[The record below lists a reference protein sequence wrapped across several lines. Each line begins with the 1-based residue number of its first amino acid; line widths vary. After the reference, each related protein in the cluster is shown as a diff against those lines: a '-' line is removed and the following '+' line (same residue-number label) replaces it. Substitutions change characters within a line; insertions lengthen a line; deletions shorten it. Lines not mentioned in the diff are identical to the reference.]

1 MQRSLRL
8 SLSLSGVAALVLA
21 GTPLLPAVAEESAAL
36 LREQHDKLLEEIELL
51 KQRNEQLEA
60 QISGSSQGKDD
71 AFDLQEINLKDAVK
85 FNWGFQ
91 GALQG
96 AGTPNQTGIGGFLP
110 IAVGENSV
118 FFADV
123 LLNANFAD
131 YGGNSSIVNTEVAGT
146 TISTS
151 SRLGYRWLNSDRSWM
166 YGVNGGYD
174 SRPMN
179 TGNAETGVTLYD
191 KESAFFQQ
199 IAAGLEAVSDSW
211 NFNAYALVPV
221 GDTEQRLNARYFGG
235 ALDTYGLDVGYF
247 ITPELNASVG
257 YYYQSGDLGTADGS
271 GVQVELDYQIADGLT
286 AGINVSYDE
295 AFETRVS
302 GNIEYRFGSN
312 STAAET
318 KKKAWQKPT
327 IQALSESVKNRNIRV
342 HDATDPDATCKL
354 FNPLNGQLINTFNR
368 SQIGTV
374 RLIEPGPTLKENNN
388 VPGNPITVYAK
399 QHCNPPGSIGGG
411 WDGPGKATSPSGI

>member
-8 SLSLSGVAALVLA
+8 SLSLTGVAALALVN
-21 GTPLLPAVAEESAAL
+21 TPIQPVAAQEEGGSA
-36 LREQHDKLLEEIELL
+36 
-51 KQRNEQLEA
+51 
-60 QISGSSQGKDD
+60 S
-71 AFDLQEINLKDAVK
+71 DLGVMEINLKDVVQ

-96 AGTPNQTGIGGFLP
+96 AGTPNQAGIGAFLP

-118 FFADV
+118 WFIDA
-123 LLNANFAD
+123 LANANFSD
-131 YGGNSSIVNTEVAGT
+131 YDNYSSIINTEVAGT

-151 SRLGYRWLNSDRSWM
+151 TRLGYRWLNGDRSWM
-166 YGVNGGYD
+166 YGVNAGYD

-179 TGNAETGVTLYD
+179 TGDADTGVTVWNKD
-191 KESAFFQQ
+191 DVFFQQ
-199 IAAGLEAVSDSW
+199 IAAGLEAISDTW
-211 NFNAYALVPV
+211 NFNAYALIPV
-221 GDTEQRLNARYFGG
+221 GDTEQRLNSRYLGG

-247 ITPELNASVG
+247 ITAELNASVG

-302 GNIEYRFGSN
+302 GNISYRFGSN
-312 STAAET
+312 SSAAET

-327 IQALSESVKNRNIRV
+327 IQVLSESVKNRNIRV
-342 HDATDPDATCKL
+342 HDVRQKKHCTDPTLGNEWVGLAYTSVVL
-354 FNPLNGQLINTFNR
+354 NPSAPSSVAKFHC
-368 SQIGTV
+368 
-374 RLIEPGPTLKENNN
+374 
-388 VPGNPITVYAK
+388 VPGAPA
-399 QHCNPPGSIGGG
+399 GG
-411 WDGPGKATSPSGI
+411 WTSN

>member
-1 MQRSLRL
+1 MQRSVRL
-8 SLSLSGVAALVLA
+8 SLSLTGAAALALANTPIHPVAAQ
-21 GTPLLPAVAEESAAL
+21 EEDGSAA
-36 LREQHDKLLEEIELL
+36 
-51 KQRNEQLEA
+51 
-60 QISGSSQGKDD
+60 
-71 AFDLQEINLKDAVK
+71 DLGVMEINLKDAVQ

-96 AGTPNQTGIGGFLP
+96 AGTPNQAGIGAFLP

-123 LLNANFAD
+123 LLNANFSD
-131 YGGNSSIVNTEVAGT
+131 YDGYSSIINTEVAGT

-151 SRLGYRWLNSDRSWM
+151 TRLGYRWLNGDRSWM
-166 YGVNGGYD
+166 YGVNAGYD

-179 TGNAETGVTLYD
+179 TGDADSGVTLYN

-199 IAAGLEAVSDSW
+199 IAAGLEAVSESW
-211 NFNAYALVPV
+211 NFNAYALIPV
-221 GDTEQRLNARYFGG
+221 GDTEQRLNVRYLGG

-257 YYYQSGDLGTADGS
+257 YYYQQGDLDDADGS

-295 AFETRVS
+295 TFETRVS

-327 IQALSESVKNRNIRV
+327 IQALSESIKNRNIRV
-342 HDATDPDATCKL
+342 HDCGHGSCRKACTHTP
-354 FNPLNGQLINTFNR
+354 FGR
-368 SQIGTV
+368 TV
-374 RLIEPGPTLKENNN
+374 E
-388 VPGNPITVYAK
+388 TVNIDTKVHFRVLESAVSRHSDGAGSLSYW
-399 QHCNPPGSIGGG
+399 HCNPGAHS
-411 WDGPGKATSPSGI
+411 GKIRDWERVTRHWHGRNVS

>member
-1 MQRSLRL
+1 MHRSLRL
-8 SLSLSGVAALVLA
+8 SLSLSGVAALALA
-21 GTPLLPAVAEESAAL
+21 NGALLPAIAQEAGGAE
-36 LREQHDKLLEEIELL
+36 
-51 KQRNEQLEA
+51 
-60 QISGSSQGKDD
+60 
-71 AFDLQEINLKDAVK
+71 DLGVMEINLKDAVQ

-96 AGTPNQTGIGGFLP
+96 AGTPNQAGIGGFLP
-110 IAVGENSV
+110 LSVGENSV

-151 SRLGYRWLNSDRSWM
+151 SRLGYRWLNGDRSWM
-166 YGVNGGYD
+166 FGVNAGYD

-199 IAAGLEAVSDSW
+199 IAAGLEAVSDTW

-221 GDTEQRLNARYFGG
+221 GDTEQQLNRAFQGG
-235 ALDTYGLDVGYF
+235 ALDTYGLDVGYA
-247 ITPELNASVG
+247 ITPEWDASIG
-257 YYYQSGDLGTADGS
+257 YYYQSGDLGEADGS
-271 GVQVELDYQIADGLT
+271 GVQVELDYQIAYGLT

-312 STAAET
+312 SSAAET

-342 HDATDPDATCKL
+342 HDAAGSCKVFDPRNGKFINSVPQSQFQFMDEIINPGASLEIINADGQVVKLHCSPGAKDATA
-354 FNPLNGQLINTFNR
+354 NGW
-368 SQIGTV
+368 
-374 RLIEPGPTLKENNN
+374 EP
-388 VPGNPITVYAK
+388 A
-399 QHCNPPGSIGGG
+399 
-411 WDGPGKATSPSGI
+411 

>member
-1 MQRSLRL
+1 M
-8 SLSLSGVAALVLA
+8 
-21 GTPLLPAVAEESAAL
+21 
-36 LREQHDKLLEEIELL
+36 
-51 KQRNEQLEA
+51 
-60 QISGSSQGKDD
+60 
-71 AFDLQEINLKDAVK
+71 EINLKDAVK

-96 AGTPNQTGIGGFLP
+96 AGTPNQAGIGGFLP

-131 YGGNSSIVNTEVAGT
+131 YGGNSSIINTEVAGT

-174 SRPMN
+174 TRPMN

-199 IAAGLEAVSDSW
+199 IAAGLEAVSDTW

-221 GDTEQRLNARYFGG
+221 GDVEQRLNARYFGG
-235 ALDTYGLDVGYF
+235 ALDTYGLDVGYA
-247 ITPELNASVG
+247 ITPDLNASIG
-257 YYYQSGDLGTADGS
+257 YYYQSGDLGEADGS

-342 HDATDPDATCKL
+342 HDAADPDAKCKL
-354 FNPLNGQLINTFNR
+354 FSLRNGKQIASRNPSSFLSRFHDRGVTLASTIHCDPGAPDATANGWVDICINTYHHR
-368 SQIGTV
+368 
-374 RLIEPGPTLKENNN
+374 
-388 VPGNPITVYAK
+388 
-399 QHCNPPGSIGGG
+399 C
-411 WDGPGKATSPSGI
+411 

>member
-1 MQRSLRL
+1 
-8 SLSLSGVAALVLA
+8 
-21 GTPLLPAVAEESAAL
+21 
-36 LREQHDKLLEEIELL
+36 
-51 KQRNEQLEA
+51 
-60 QISGSSQGKDD
+60 
-71 AFDLQEINLKDAVK
+71 
-85 FNWGFQ
+85 
-91 GALQG
+91 
-96 AGTPNQTGIGGFLP
+96 
-110 IAVGENSV
+110 
-118 FFADV
+118 
-123 LLNANFAD
+123 
-131 YGGNSSIVNTEVAGT
+131 T

-199 IAAGLEAVSDSW
+199 IAAGVEAVSDTW
-211 NFNAYALVPV
+211 NFNAYALIPV
-221 GDTEQRLNARYFGG
+221 GDTEQRLNARYLGG
-235 ALDTYGLDVGYF
+235 ALDTYGLDVGYA
-247 ITPELNASVG
+247 ITPEWDASIG

-271 GVQVELDYQIADGLT
+271 GVQVELDYQIAYGLT

-312 STAAET
+312 SSAAET

-342 HDATDPDATCKL
+342 HDLSICKWETKK
-354 FNPLNGQLINTFNR
+354 NPSGNYWMKSTVVRANT
-368 SQIGTV
+368 G
-374 RLIEPGPTLKENNN
+374 
-388 VPGNPITVYAK
+388 ITIPLYVNL
-399 QHCNPPGSIGGG
+399 HCNPGHGAPGLPTADATG
-411 WDGPGKATSPSGI
+411 WARTL

>member
-1 MQRSLRL
+1 MQRSIRL
-8 SLSLSGVAALVLA
+8 SLSLTGAAALALANTPIQPVAAQDN
-21 GTPLLPAVAEESAAL
+21 GSAA
-36 LREQHDKLLEEIELL
+36 
-51 KQRNEQLEA
+51 
-60 QISGSSQGKDD
+60 
-71 AFDLQEINLKDAVK
+71 DLGVMEINLKDAVR

-96 AGTPNQTGIGGFLP
+96 AGTPNQAGIGGFLP

-131 YGGNSSIVNTEVAGT
+131 YDGYSSIINTEVAGT

-151 SRLGYRWLNSDRSWM
+151 TRIGYRWLNGDRSWM
-166 YGVNGGYD
+166 YGVNAGYD

-179 TGNAETGVTLYD
+179 TGNADSGVTLYD

-199 IAAGLEAVSDSW
+199 IAAGLEAVSDTW
-211 NFNAYALVPV
+211 NFNAYALIPV
-221 GDTEQRLNARYFGG
+221 GDTEQRLNVRYLGG

-247 ITPELNASVG
+247 ITPALNASVG
-257 YYYQSGDLGTADGS
+257 YYYQQGDLDDADGS

-286 AGINVSYDE
+286 AGVNVSYDE
-295 AFETRVS
+295 VFETRVS
-302 GNIEYRFGSN
+302 GNISYRFGSN

-342 HDATDPDATCKL
+342 HDGIHGTSLTKCKL
-354 FNPLNGQLINTFNR
+354 FDPRNGHFLKSVSPTFHHATIPTT
-368 SQIGTV
+368 SPV
-374 RLIEPGPTLKENNN
+374 RYYL
-388 VPGNPITVYAK
+388 
-399 QHCNPPGSIGGG
+399 HCNPGAP
-411 WDGPGKATSPSGI
+411 KATPAGWEPA

>member
-8 SLSLSGVAALVLA
+8 SLSLSGVAALALA
-21 GTPLLPAVAEESAAL
+21 NSALLPATAQEGSAE
-36 LREQHDKLLEEIELL
+36 
-51 KQRNEQLEA
+51 
-60 QISGSSQGKDD
+60 
-71 AFDLQEINLKDAVK
+71 DLGVMEINLKDAVQ

-96 AGTPNQTGIGGFLP
+96 AGTPNQAGIGGFLP
-110 IAVGENSV
+110 LSVGENSV

-199 IAAGLEAVSDSW
+199 IAAGLEAVSDTW
-211 NFNAYALVPV
+211 NFNAYALIPV
-221 GDTEQRLNARYFGG
+221 GDTEQQLNRAFQGG
-235 ALDTYGLDVGYF
+235 ALDTYGLDVGYA
-247 ITPELNASVG
+247 ITPEWDASIG
-257 YYYQSGDLGTADGS
+257 YYYQSGDLGEADGS
-271 GVQVELDYQIADGLT
+271 GVQAGLDYQIADGLT

-312 STAAET
+312 SSAAET

-342 HDATDPDATCKL
+342 HDAAGSCKVFDPRNGEFLRSVPHSQSVFSLPHHELIIFTVHGTPLQRVNRSHCSPGAKDAT
-354 FNPLNGQLINTFNR
+354 
-368 SQIGTV
+368 
-374 RLIEPGPTLKENNN
+374 
-388 VPGNPITVYAK
+388 A
-399 QHCNPPGSIGGG
+399 GG
-411 WDGPGKATSPSGI
+411 WEPA

>member
-1 MQRSLRL
+1 MQSSLRL

-36 LREQHDKLLEEIELL
+36 LRQQEYDKLLEENELL

-110 IAVGENSV
+110 IAVGESSV

-131 YGGNSSIVNTEVAGT
+131 YGGKSSIVNTEVAGT

-166 YGVNGGYD
+166 YGLNGGYD

-179 TGNAETGVTLYD
+179 TGGTDTGIIVSGTE
-191 KESAFFQQ
+191 KSAFFQQ
-199 IAAGLEAVSDSW
+199 IAAGLEAVSDTW
-211 NFNAYALVPV
+211 NFNAYALIPV

-247 ITPELNASVG
+247 VTPELNASVG
-257 YYYQSGDLGTADGS
+257 YYYQSGDLGEADGS

-312 STAAET
+312 SSAAET

-327 IQALSESVKNRNIRV
+327 IQALSEAVKHRNIRV
-342 HDATDPDATCKL
+342 HDAADPEAKCKL
-354 FNPLNGQLINTFNR
+354 FNPFDGRFISSLSGSLSVQYLYRSTAFGTSSHPVKYIN
-368 SQIGTV
+368 
-374 RLIEPGPTLKENNN
+374 
-388 VPGNPITVYAK
+388 
-399 QHCNPPGSIGGG
+399 HCNKNGG
-411 WDGPGKATSPSGI
+411 WERVK

>member
-1 MQRSLRL
+1 MQYSLRL
-8 SLSLSGVAALVLA
+8 SLSLSGVAALALYNCA
-21 GTPLLPAVAEESAAL
+21 LLSAAA
-36 LREQHDKLLEEIELL
+36 RETDSAEDLGVMS
-51 KQRNEQLEA
+51 
-60 QISGSSQGKDD
+60 IS
-71 AFDLQEINLKDAVK
+71 LKDAVK

-96 AGTPNQTGIGGFLP
+96 AGTPNQIGIGGFLP
-110 IAVGENSV
+110 LSVGENSV

-151 SRLGYRWLNSDRSWM
+151 SRLGYRWLNNDRSWM
-166 YGVNGGYD
+166 YGLNAGYD

-179 TGNAETGVTLYD
+179 TGNVDSGITIYNE
-191 KESAFFQQ
+191 ESAFFQQ
-199 IAAGLEAVSDSW
+199 VAAGLEAVSDTW
-211 NFNAYALVPV
+211 HFNAYALIPV
-221 GDTEQRLNARYFGG
+221 GDTEQRLNRLYLGG

-247 ITPELNASVG
+247 ITPALNASVG
-257 YYYQSGDLGTADGS
+257 YYYQQGDLDDADGS
-271 GVQVELDYQIADGLT
+271 GVQVALDYQIADGLT

-312 STAAET
+312 SSAAET

-327 IQALSESVKNRNIRV
+327 IQALSESIKHRNIRV
-342 HDATDPDATCKL
+342 HDAAARYCFTPTDRKYKRA
-354 FNPLNGQLINTFNR
+354 
-368 SQIGTV
+368 
-374 RLIEPGPTLKENNN
+374 
-388 VPGNPITVYAK
+388 NPIAVSVDKIAGSSYGPIYV
-399 QHCNPPGSIGGG
+399 HCNGYYDAPALGPQLSDWIG
-411 WDGPGKATSPSGI
+411 WDYIPRP